1 MPGTRRNRGPLAA
14 AIAASISMAS
24 ALAGPAVAGGVSSQ
38 DVVRLANMSLE
49 ELLQTEVTSLAGTS
63 ASQFTTAAAM
73 TVLTGDD
80 IRRSGHRTLPEALR
94 MVPGMFVARV
104 NASSWTVGSR
114 GLTGSS
120 LTANRYL
127 VLIDGRLVYDPLISA
142 TFWDAV
148 DIPLADVDRIEV
160 IRGPGATLWGVNA
173 MNGVVNVITRDA
185 RTTLGTLV
193 QAGAGTHG
201 EQRALLRH
209 GVSTGDDAAVRM
221 WASYAAYDEFR
232 NAAGAGI
239 NDAWSTVR
247 AGVRWDGRV
256 DDTTDASIQAAAY
269 RHPTA
274 DFTVRVPVPDQHN
287 TCEVVSGQDTVNG
300 AHLMARIG
308 AAPSAEAGWSLLA
321 YADQSERRN
330 LRFGVE
336 RVNTSIEYRHWR
348 PWGAR
353 QQVIWGAS
361 WNWTSD
367 DTTPGASLLF
377 DPRSRSWSTLNV
389 FAQNTSELVE
399 DTLFLMV
406 GSKVTDHAFVG
417 VEVQPSVRA
426 WWTPSADQTVWA
438 AVSRP
443 VRVPSRFEEDGLLL
457 FSYADAGLLTTGQAN
472 GVIVPLGLA
481 GNDALPAEELLA
493 YELGHRI
500 QLSPRV
506 ALDTT
511 VFYNDFRQ
519 LVGVPATIVGT
530 FSEQARGAT
539 WGGDLSISAR
549 WTERWRME
557 ASYSRLQTDIT
568 GPVLAFDETGTPGQQ
583 AQLRSYLDVADTV
596 EFNAAAYY
604 VDEVPFLGVDDYT
617 RLDLGLT
624 WRPWPTTSIAVW
636 GQNLLESRHSEAS
649 GAQVPRGVFA
659 QVTVGLE

>member
-1 MPGTRRNRGPLAA
+1 MPTRFTRTVIAA
-14 AIAASISMAS
+14 AIALTLS
-24 ALAGPAVAGGVSSQ
+24 GPAVASGVASQ

-94 MVPGMFVARV
+94 LVPGMFVARV

-173 MNGVVNVITRDA
+173 MNGVVNVITKDA

-209 GVSTGDDAAVRM
+209 GVSTGEDSALRM
-221 WASYAAYDEFR
+221 WASYAAHEEFE

-239 NDAWSTVR
+239 NDDWSTVR
-247 AGVRWDGRV
+247 AGVRWDGLV
-256 DDTTDASIQAAAY
+256 DEAMDASIQAEAY
-269 RHPTA
+269 THPTA
-274 DFTVRVPVPDQHN
+274 DFTVRVPVPGVHN
-287 TCEVVSGQDTVNG
+287 QFEVVSGEDTVNG

-308 AAPSAEAGWSLLA
+308 HTPSAEAGWSLLA
-321 YADQSERRN
+321 YADQTERSN

-336 RVNTSIEYRHWR
+336 RINTNIEYRNWTT
-348 PWGAR
+348 WGER
-353 QQVIWGAS
+353 QQLIWGAN

-367 DTTPGASLLF
+367 DTTPGTSLLF
-377 DPRSRSWSTLNV
+377 EPRSRSWSTLNV

-406 GSKVTDHAFVG
+406 GSKVTDHDFVG
-417 VEVQPSVRA
+417 VQFQPSVRA
-426 WWTPSADQTVWA
+426 WWTPSTEQTFWA

-443 VRVPSRFEEDGLLL
+443 VRVPSRFEEDGLLV
-457 FSYADAGLLTTGQAN
+457 FSYADVGLLTTGQAN
-472 GVIVPLGLA
+472 GVIVPLGLG
-481 GNDALPAEELLA
+481 GNDDLPAEELLA

-500 QLSPRV
+500 QLSPRIAV
-506 ALDTT
+506 DTT
-511 VFYNDFRQ
+511 VFYNDYRQ
-519 LVGVPATIVGT
+519 LVGVPPTIIGT
-530 FSEQARGAT
+530 FSDQARGAT
-539 WGGDLSISAR
+539 WGGDISVSAR
-549 WTERWRME
+549 WTDNWRME
-557 ASYSRLQTDIT
+557 ASYSRLETDIE
-568 GPVLAFDETGTPGQQ
+568 GPVLAFDETGTPEQQ
-583 AQLRSYLDVADTV
+583 AQLRSHLDLADTV

-604 VDEVPFLGVDDYT
+604 VDEVPFLGVEDYT

-624 WRPWPTTSIAVW
+624 WRPWDHTSLAVW
-636 GQNLLESRHSEAS
+636 GQNLLESGHSEAS

-659 QVTVGLE
+659 QVTVGFE

>member
-1 MPGTRRNRGPLAA
+1 MLGTRLDRSVIAS
-14 AIAASISMAS
+14 AIAL
-24 ALAGPAVAGGVSSQ
+24 ALSGPAVAGGVASQ

-73 TVLTGDD
+73 TVLTGDE

-94 MVPGMFVARV
+94 LVPGMYVART

-127 VLIDGRLVYDPLISA
+127 VLIDGRLVYDPLIST

-173 MNGVVNVITRDA
+173 MNGVVNVITKDA
-185 RTTLGTLV
+185 RTTLGTLL

-209 GVSTGDDAAVRM
+209 GVATGESAALRM
-221 WASYAAYDEFR
+221 WASYAAHEEFE
-232 NAAGAGI
+232 NAQGVGI

-247 AGVRWDGRV
+247 TGVRWDSRL
-256 DDTTDASIQAAAY
+256 TDAMDVSVQAAAY
-269 RHPTA
+269 NHPTA
-274 DFTVRVPVPDQHN
+274 DYTVRTPVPGQHN
-287 TCEVVSGQDTVNG
+287 QFQVVSGQDEVNG

-308 AAPSAEAGWSLLA
+308 DAPSSEAGWSLQA
-321 YADQSERRN
+321 YTDRSEREN
-330 LRFGVE
+330 IRFGVD
-336 RVNTSIEYRHWR
+336 RVNASVEYRNWQD
-348 PWGAR
+348 WGER
-353 QQVIWGAS
+353 QQLIWGAS
-361 WNWTSD
+361 WNWTRD
-367 DTTPGASLLF
+367 ETTPGTTLLF

-406 GSKVTDHAFVG
+406 GSKVTDHEFVG
-417 VEVQPSVRA
+417 VQVQPSVRA
-426 WWTPSADQTVWA
+426 WWTPSDMQTFWA

-443 VRVPSRFEEDGLLL
+443 VRVPSRFEEDGLLV
-457 FSYADAGLLTTGQAN
+457 FSYVDQGLVTTGQAN
-472 GVIVPLGLA
+472 GTIIPLGLA

-506 ALDTT
+506 ALDST
-511 VFYNDFRQ
+511 VFYNDYRQ
-519 LVGVPATIVGT
+519 LVGVPQTIIGT
-530 FSEQARGAT
+530 FSDQARGAT
-539 WGGDLSISAR
+539 WGGDVSLSAR
-549 WTERWRME
+549 WTDRWRME
-557 ASYSRLQTDIT
+557 ASYSRLFTDIE
-568 GPVLAFDETGTPGQQ
+568 GPVLAFDETGTPRQQ

-604 VDEVPFLGVDDYT
+604 VDEVPFMGVDAYT

-624 WRPWPTTSIAVW
+624 WRPWQNTSLALW
-636 GQNLLESRHSEAS
+636 GQNLLESGHPESS

-659 QVTVGLE
+659 QITVGFDG

>member
-1 MPGTRRNRGPLAA
+1 MQGTRFYRSVIAT
-14 AIAASISMAS
+14 AIACT
-24 ALAGPAVAGGVSSQ
+24 LAGPAAASGVASQ

-73 TVLTGDD
+73 TVLTGED

-94 MVPGMFVARV
+94 LVPGMFVARV

-173 MNGVVNVITRDA
+173 MNGVVNVITKDA

-209 GVSTGDDAAVRM
+209 GVGTGEDAALRM
-221 WASYAAYDEFR
+221 WASYAAHDEFE
-232 NAAGAGI
+232 NSAGNGI
-239 NDAWSTVR
+239 NDGWSTVR
-247 AGVRWDGRV
+247 AGVRWDALV
-256 DDTTDASIQAAAY
+256 ADSLDVSVQAEAY
-269 RHPTA
+269 NHPTA
-274 DFTVRVPVPDQHN
+274 DYTVRVPVPGRHN
-287 TCEVVSGQDTVNG
+287 TFDTVSGQDDING
-300 AHLMARIG
+300 AHLLARVG
-308 AAPSAEAGWSLLA
+308 HAPSAEAGWSLLA
-321 YADQSERRN
+321 YADQSERAN
-330 LRFGVE
+330 VRFGVE
-336 RVNTSIEYRHWR
+336 RLSSNIEYRNWR
-348 PWGAR
+348 AWGDR
-353 QQVIWGAS
+353 QQLIWGG
-361 WNWTSD
+361 NWHWTRD
-367 DTTPGASLLF
+367 ETTPGTTLLF
-377 DPRSRSWSTLNV
+377 DPRSRSWSTLNL

-399 DTLFLMV
+399 DTLFVMV
-406 GSKVTDHAFVG
+406 GSKVTDHDFVG
-417 VEVQPSVRA
+417 VQFQPSVRA
-426 WWTPSADQTVWA
+426 WWTPSTEQTVWA

-443 VRVPSRFEEDGLLL
+443 VRVPSRFEENGLLV
-457 FSYADAGLLTTGQAN
+457 FSYVDVGLLSTGQAN

-481 GNDALPAEELLA
+481 GNDELPAEELMA

-500 QLSPRV
+500 QLSPRI

-511 VFYNDFRQ
+511 LFYNDYRQ
-519 LVGVPATIVGT
+519 LLGVPPTIVGE
-530 FSEQARGAT
+530 FSDQARGAT
-539 WGGDLSISAR
+539 WGGDISVSAR
-549 WTERWRME
+549 WTDRWRME
-557 ASYSRLQTDIT
+557 ASYSRLHTDIE
-568 GPVLAFDETGTPGQQ
+568 GPVLAFDETGTPEQQ
-583 AQLRSYLDVADTV
+583 AQLRSYLDLADTV

-604 VDEVPFLGVDDYT
+604 VDEVPFLGIDDYT

-624 WRPWPTTSIAVW
+624 WRPWDNTSLALW
-636 GQNLLESRHSEAS
+636 GQNLLEDHHGEAS
-649 GAQVPRGVFA
+649 GALVPRGVFA
-659 QVTVGLE
+659 QVTVGFE